1 MQIDTAHSVPT
12 SRGAKTP
19 VVTRILRALPDLRA
33 FKGGLKAMLHLCGP
47 TRSPSIDYVVDVDG
61 LRFLANP
68 NSYIEWNILYFGD
81 YEGREISL
89 FRDICMKH
97 KGKHLD
103 AILDIGANIG
113 NHSLRFSRFARAIYS
128 FEPNPIVC
136 DRLVANIQLNNASNI
151 KVRTFGLGMED
162 AVLPFFAPTGDTSLG
177 NMGTGTFVP
186 AETPNDAKQM
196 ELQIRNG
203 DAVVKEESIGRI
215 DAIKI
220 DVQGFETDVLIGLAK
235 TIGEH
240 FPVIWFEVSGSTA
253 DAIADLGGVRAIIP
267 YELDLYKFNTR
278 SRLGLFHNLS
288 LEPWDI
294 SQRINEGD
302 YVAVPRLT
310 VGNPE

>member
-1 MQIDTAHSVPT
+1 MQIEIAHSVPT
-12 SRGAKTP
+12 SRRAKTP
-19 VVTRILRALPDLRA
+19 IVTRILRALPDLRA
-33 FKGGLKAMLHLCGP
+33 FKGGLKAMLFLCGP
-47 TRSPSIDYVVDVDG
+47 KRSPSIDYVVDVDG
-61 LRFLANP
+61 LKFLANP
-68 NSYIEWNILYFGD
+68 TSYIEWNILYFGD

-89 FRDICMKH
+89 FREACLKH
-97 KGKHLD
+97 KGKNLG

-113 NHSLRFSRFARAIYS
+113 NHSLRFSKFSRVVYS

-136 DRLVANIQLNNASNI
+136 DRLVANIQLNDALNI
-151 KVRTFGLGMED
+151 KVRTFGLGMDD
-162 AVLPFFAPTGDTSLG
+162 AVLPFFAPTSDTSFG
-177 NMGTGTFVP
+177 NMGTGTFVL
-186 AETPNDAKQM
+186 AEAPNDAKYM

-203 DAVVKEESIGRI
+203 DAVVKEESPGRI

-267 YELDLYKFNTR
+267 FELDLYKFNTQ
-278 SRLGLFHNLS
+278 SRLGLFHTLS
-288 LEPWDI
+288 LEPWDT
-294 SQRINEGD
+294 SHRLNEGD
-302 YVAVPRLT
+302 YIVVPRLT